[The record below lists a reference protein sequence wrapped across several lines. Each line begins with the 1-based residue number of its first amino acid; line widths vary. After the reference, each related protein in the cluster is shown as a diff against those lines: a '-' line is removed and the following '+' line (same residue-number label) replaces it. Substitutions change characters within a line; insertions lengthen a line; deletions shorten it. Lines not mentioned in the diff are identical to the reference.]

1 MILKFNI
8 FDSTKTG
15 NETDTFNLFFD
26 FMKGKV
32 KFIRETQ
39 ILKAQCIEIC
49 KLNNPAEGGGFH
61 TRDSRIYPY
70 MEWKWEE
77 NYC

>member
-8 FDSTKTG
+8 FDSTITG

-32 KFIRETQ
+32 KFIHVY
-39 ILKAQCIEIC
+39 IHIGNGDGK
-49 KLNNPAEGGGFH
+49 K
-61 TRDSRIYPY
+61 DSV
-70 MEWKWEE
+70 KD
-77 NYC
+77 